1 MSNLSVENIDILV
14 SQHQPENATL
24 KNYVIV
30 FVSSI
35 VLTMSAYLLTYYH
48 AGGRSLLF
56 GLLAVLA
63 LIQFSVQLIFFLHV
77 GKEFSPRLKLIVT
90 LFMIL
95 VVLIIVGG
103 SLWIMYNLNHRVMPS
118 TKQMVQYMN
127 REDNL

>member
-1 MSNLSVENIDILV
+1 MSSLTSENIDILV

-24 KNYVIV
+24 KNYVIG

-35 VLTMSAYLLTYYH
+35 VLTMSAYLLAYYH
-48 AGGRSLLF
+48 AGGRGLLF

-90 LFMIL
+90 LFMML